1 MNFQYLTTNVEI
13 YYTETKIFIQAMK
26 KFDLHERLIDF
37 AVQII
42 SITDNVKT
50 SKAGNHLS
58 GQIVRSGTA
67 PSLNYSEAQSAESR
81 NDFIH
86 KMSVVLKEL
95 RETHSNLKIIS
106 RAKLYLGQ
114 EIDIVSTIRENDE
127 LISIFVKSIE
137 TSRNKK

>member
-1 MNFQYLTTNVEI
+1 
-13 YYTETKIFIQAMK
+13 MK

-37 AVQII
+37 AVEII
-42 SITDNVKT
+42 TITDNLKPT
-50 SKAGNHLS
+50 KAGNHLS
-58 GQIVRSGTA
+58 GQIVRSGTS

-95 RETHSNLKIIS
+95 RETHSCLKIIH
-106 RAKLYLGQ
+106 RANLYLKNEQ
-114 EIDIVSTIRENDE
+114 DLIITVKENDE

-137 TSRNKK
+137 TSRNKNK

>member
-1 MNFQYLTTNVEI
+1 
-13 YYTETKIFIQAMK
+13 MK

-37 AVQII
+37 AVEII
-42 SITDNVKT
+42 TITDNLKAT
-50 SKAGNHLS
+50 KAGNHLS
-58 GQIVRSGTA
+58 GQIVRSGTS

-95 RETHSNLKIIS
+95 RDTHSCLKIIH
-106 RAKLYLGQ
+106 RAKFYLKNEQ
-114 EIDIVSTIRENDE
+114 DLVLAVNENDE

-137 TSRNKK
+137 TSRNRNK